1 MLKPP
6 STASRHFKTAGTPG
20 AQVLR
25 KEQAM
30 AWERKL
36 MRTVRVRNVNK
47 SGTLARLLASIAN
60 LGASVGSIEM
70 LTETAQAVVRDI
82 TVYADDEEHMDHVI
96 ETMRVNEGTRVLEV
110 RDEVLRVH
118 QKGKIAIRSRFPID
132 STATL
137 RRVYTPGV
145 AEVCLKI
152 ADDPELA
159 WLYTSI
165 SHFVAIVTDGSAVL
179 GLGDIGALA
188 SMPVMEGKAM
198 LMETLVGLSGM
209 PILLNT
215 RDPEQII
222 QAVANIAPTF
232 AAIQLEDISA
242 PRCFEV
248 EERLQAMLDI
258 PVFHDNQHGT
268 AVVSTAA
275 LQVMASRAR
284 VDIGKAV
291 IGQVGLGAAGNAI
304 AKMLMRLTGNPVL
317 GIDLNETCME
327 RFEHDGGRRS
337 SLAEI
342 MSECQIVIA
351 TTGVPNLIPPEMI
364 RKGQIILALSHPK
377 PEIDPE
383 EAMQRGAIFSADGKS
398 VNNILGFP
406 GIFRGAVDS
415 RAPRITHEMLVA
427 AVDVLVRET
436 PSEELMPNPLDK
448 RVHRQVARAV
458 AETAM
463 RQGIARAEYVSYVEE

>member
-1 MLKPP
+1 
-6 STASRHFKTAGTPG
+6 
-20 AQVLR
+20 
-25 KEQAM
+25 M

-36 MRTVRVRNVNK
+36 MRTVRVRNIQK
-47 SGTLARLLASIAN
+47 SGTLARLLASIADM
-60 LGASVGSIEM
+60 GASVGSIEM
-70 LTETAQAVVRDI
+70 LTETAQSIVRDI

-110 RDEVLRVH
+110 RDDVLQVH

-132 STATL
+132 STAML

-179 GLGDIGALA
+179 GLGDIGPLA

-215 RDPEQII
+215 KDPDEIV
-222 QAVANIAPTF
+222 QAVSTIALTF

-258 PVFHDNQHGT
+258 PVMHDDQHGT

-275 LQVMASRAR
+275 LKVITKRAH
-284 VDIGKAV
+284 VDMDKAV
-291 IGQVGLGAAGNAI
+291 IGQLGLGAAGNAI
-304 AKMLMRLTGNPVL
+304 AKMMMRLTGNPVL

-327 RFEHDGGRRS
+327 RFERDGGKRS
-337 SLAEI
+337 SLQEI
-342 MSECQIVIA
+342 MSECEIVIA
-351 TTGVPNLIPPEMI
+351 TTGSPNIIKPEMI
-364 RKGQIILALSHPK
+364 HKGQVILALSNPK
-377 PEIDPE
+377 PEIDTQ
-383 EAMQRGAIFSADGKS
+383 EAMERGAVFAADGKS

-415 RAPRITHEMLVA
+415 RSPRITDEMLIA
-427 AVDVLVRET
+427 AVDVLVRMT
-436 PSEELMPNPLDK
+436 PSGELMPNSLDK
-448 RVHRQVARAV
+448 KVHHEVARAV
-458 AETAM
+458 AEAAIM
-463 RQGIARAEYVSYVEE
+463 QGIARAEYVPYVEG

>member
-1 MLKPP
+1 
-6 STASRHFKTAGTPG
+6 
-20 AQVLR
+20 
-25 KEQAM
+25 M

-36 MRTVRVRNVNK
+36 MRTVRVRNIQK
-47 SGTLARLLASIAN
+47 SGTLARLLASIADM
-60 LGASVGSIEM
+60 GASVGSIEM
-70 LTETAQAVVRDI
+70 LTETAQSIVRDI

-110 RDEVLRVH
+110 RDDVLQVH
-118 QKGKIAIRSRFPID
+118 QKGKIAIRSRYPVD
-132 STATL
+132 STAML

-179 GLGDIGALA
+179 GLGDIGPLA

-215 RDPEQII
+215 KDPDEIV
-222 QAVANIAPTF
+222 QAVSTIAPTF

-258 PVFHDNQHGT
+258 PVMHDDQHGT
-268 AVVSTAA
+268 AVVSAAA
-275 LQVMASRAR
+275 LKVITKRAH
-284 VDIGKAV
+284 VDMNKAV
-291 IGQVGLGAAGNAI
+291 IGQIGLGAAGNAI
-304 AKMLMRLTGNPVL
+304 AKMMIRLTGNPVL
-317 GIDLNETCME
+317 GIDLNDTCME
-327 RFEHDGGRRS
+327 RFERDGGKRS
-337 SLAEI
+337 SLQEI
-342 MSECQIVIA
+342 MSECEIVIA
-351 TTGVPNLIPPEMI
+351 TTGTPNLIKPEMI
-364 RKGQIILALSHPK
+364 HKGQVILALSNPK
-377 PEIDPE
+377 PEIDAG
-383 EAMQRGAIFSADGKS
+383 EAMQRGAIFAADGKS
-398 VNNILGFP
+398 VNNVLGFP

-415 RAPRITHEMLVA
+415 RAPRITDEMLIA

-436 PSEELMPNPLDK
+436 PSGELMPNPLDK
-448 RVHRQVARAV
+448 KVHRAVARAV
-458 AETAM
+458 AETAI
-463 RQGIARAEYVSYVEE
+463 RQGIARAEYVPYVDE

>member
-1 MLKPP
+1 
-6 STASRHFKTAGTPG
+6 
-20 AQVLR
+20 
-25 KEQAM
+25 M

-36 MRTVRVRNVNK
+36 MRTVRVRNAQK
-47 SGTLARLLASIAN
+47 PGTLARLLASIADM
-60 LGASVGSIEM
+60 GASVGSIEM

-110 RDEVLRVH
+110 RDEVLQVH

-132 STATL
+132 STAML

-165 SHFVAIVTDGSAVL
+165 SQLVAIVTDGSAVL
-179 GLGDIGALA
+179 GLGDIGPRA

-215 RDPEQII
+215 KDPEQMI
-222 QAVANIAPTF
+222 QAIAAIAPTF

-258 PVFHDNQHGT
+258 PVMHDDQHGT
-268 AVVSTAA
+268 AVVSIAA
-275 LQVMASRAR
+275 LKVIAKRAN
-284 VDIGKAV
+284 VDIGKVV
-291 IGQVGLGAAGNAI
+291 IGQLGLGAAGNAI

-317 GIDLNETCME
+317 GTDLNETCMA
-327 RFEHDGGRRS
+327 RFERDGGKRS
-337 SLAEI
+337 TLEEI
-342 MSECQIVIA
+342 MSECQIVVA
-351 TTGVPNLIPPEMI
+351 TTGVPNLIKPNMI
-364 RKGQIILALSHPK
+364 HKGQIILALSNPK
-377 PEIDPE
+377 PEIDPQ
-383 EAMQRGAIFSADGKS
+383 EAMERGAIFSADGKS
-398 VNNILGFP
+398 VNNVLGFP

-415 RAPRITHEMLVA
+415 RAPRITDEMLIA
-427 AVDVLVRET
+427 AAEVLVRET
-436 PSEELMPNPLDK
+436 PSGELMPNPLDK
-448 RVHRQVARAV
+448 KVHRQVARAV
-458 AETAM
+458 AETAIK
-463 RQGIARAEYVSYVEE
+463 QGIARAEYVPYVEE

>member
-1 MLKPP
+1 
-6 STASRHFKTAGTPG
+6 
-20 AQVLR
+20 
-25 KEQAM
+25 M

-47 SGTLARLLASIAN
+47 SGTLARLLASIAD

-82 TVYADDEEHMDHVI
+82 TVYAEDEEHMDHVI

-110 RDEVLRVH
+110 RDDVLQVH
-118 QKGKIAIRSRFPID
+118 QKGKIAIRSRFPVD

-145 AEVCLKI
+145 AEVCLRI

-165 SHFVAIVTDGSAVL
+165 SHLVAIVTDGSAVL
-179 GLGDIGALA
+179 GLGDIGPLA

-215 RDPEQII
+215 KDPEKIV
-222 QAVANIAPTF
+222 QAVAAIAPTF

-248 EERLQAMLDI
+248 EERLQSMLDI
-258 PVFHDNQHGT
+258 PVMHDDQHGT
-268 AVVSTAA
+268 AVVATAA
-275 LQVMASRAR
+275 LKVIARRAG
-284 VDIGKAV
+284 VDIDKAV
-291 IGQVGLGAAGNAI
+291 IGHIGLGAAGNAI
-304 AKMLMRLTGNPVL
+304 AKMMMRLTGNPVL
-317 GIDLNETCME
+317 GTDLNDACLE
-327 RFEHDGGRRS
+327 RFERDGGKPC
-337 SLAEI
+337 SLQEI
-342 MSECQIVIA
+342 MSESDIVIA
-351 TTGVPNLIPPEMI
+351 TTGVPNLIQPEMVH
-364 RKGQIILALSHPK
+364 KGQIILALSNPR
-377 PEIDPE
+377 PEI
-383 EAMQRGAIFSADGKS
+383 EAEAAMERGAIFAADGKS
-398 VNNILGFP
+398 VNNVLGFP

-415 RAPRITHEMLVA
+415 RAPRITDEMLIA
-427 AVDVLVRET
+427 AVEVLVRET
-436 PSEELMPNPLDK
+436 PSGELMPNPLDK
-448 RVHRQVARAV
+448 KVHRAVARAV
-458 AETAM
+458 AETAI
-463 RQGIARAEYVSYVEE
+463 RQGIARAEYVPYVEE